1 MGTSH
6 SPDMFSQL
14 LSMPTPESLCHDL
27 LPLEPCY
34 TFLIL
39 YRKCYIQ
46 RSPRYSG
53 NMAERVMVTGK
64 GLQKE
69 NALAAPAVKN
79 QQEYARCR
87 ECISSGRGPLEM
99 V

>member
-1 MGTSH
+1 
-6 SPDMFSQL
+6 
-14 LSMPTPESLCHDL
+14 
-27 LPLEPCY
+27 
-34 TFLIL
+34 
-39 YRKCYIQ
+39 
-46 RSPRYSG
+46 
-53 NMAERVMVTGK
+53 MAERVMVTGK